1 VLNFRTQK
9 NIFRKIIKN
18 LMKKNLSK
26 AQKKVEQTP
35 KTKKMNK
42 TWIEYIIN
50 GYRMQF
56 MWAMKR
62 M

>member
-1 VLNFRTQK
+1 
-9 NIFRKIIKN
+9 
-18 LMKKNLSK
+18 MKKNLSK

-62 M
+62 MQTKKIFFLARV